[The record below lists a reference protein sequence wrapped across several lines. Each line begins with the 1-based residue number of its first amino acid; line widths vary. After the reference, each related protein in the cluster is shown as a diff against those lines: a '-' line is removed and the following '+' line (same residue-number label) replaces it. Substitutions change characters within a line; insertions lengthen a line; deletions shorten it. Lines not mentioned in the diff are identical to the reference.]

1 MKFPYKIIINGL
13 AGLLA
18 AGLLLSGCAQNE
30 AVVED
35 EDQITRVEVIRGEG
49 SGIIAELDVVGA
61 TMFEFYS
68 AELNQDGKDTIDAF
82 RKSLGPELTDA
93 YRVLIVGHTDNSG
106 DKRYNMWL
114 SRERAKSVADYLI
127 ESGADKDKI
136 RTMGMGPYD
145 PIASN
150 DTREGR
156 IQNRRVD
163 VYVVAEV
170 RALDMMEFP
179 SVALFARKSSAL
191 TDEGKALID
200 KNIET
205 AKDMLA
211 RATYIEIVGHTD
223 SEGDD
228 DANMKLSKAR
238 ANAVRDYLVSKDVPS
253 YKMLTTG
260 MGETMPIASNDT
272 KEGRAANRRVQVLI
286 LGRTKAEE

>member
-1 MKFPYKIIINGL
+1 MKLTNKMIINGL
-13 AGLLA
+13 SGLLA
-18 AGLLLSGCAQNE
+18 AALLLSGCAQNE

-35 EDQITRVEVIRGEG
+35 EDQITRVEVVRGES

-61 TMFEFYS
+61 SMFEFDS

-106 DKRYNMWL
+106 DVRYNMWL
-114 SRERAKSVADYLI
+114 SRERAKSVAEYLV

-150 DTREGR
+150 DSREGR

-170 RALDMMEFP
+170 RALDLLEFP
-179 SVALFARKSSAL
+179 SVAMFARKSSAL

-205 AKDMLA
+205 AREMFK
-211 RATYIEIVGHTD
+211 RATYIEVVGHTD
-223 SEGDD
+223 NKGD
-228 DANMKLSKAR
+228 AEENMKLSLAR
-238 ANAVRDYLVSKDVPS
+238 ANAVRDYLISKDVPS
-253 YKMLTTG
+253 YKMLATG
-260 MGETMPIASNDT
+260 MGATMPIATNDT
-272 KEGRAANRRVQVLI
+272 EEGRAKNRRVQVLI
-286 LGRTKAEE
+286 LGRTKE

>member
-1 MKFPYKIIINGL
+1 MKLTNKMIINGL
-13 AGLLA
+13 SGLLA
-18 AGLLLSGCAQNE
+18 AALLLSGCAQNE

-35 EDQITRVEVIRGEG
+35 EDQITRVEVVRGES

-61 TMFEFYS
+61 SMFEFDS

-106 DKRYNMWL
+106 DVRYNMWL
-114 SRERAKSVADYLI
+114 SRERAESVAEYLI
-127 ESGADKDKI
+127 EAGADKDKI

-170 RALDMMEFP
+170 RALDLMEFP
-179 SVALFARKSSAL
+179 SVALFARKSSTL
-191 TDEGKALID
+191 TDEGKAFID
-200 KNIET
+200 QNIET
-205 AKDMLA
+205 ARDMFK

-223 SEGDD
+223 NKGNDED
-228 DANMKLSKAR
+228 NMKLSLAR
-238 ANAVRDYLVSKDVPS
+238 ANAVRDYLISQEVPS
-253 YKMLTTG
+253 YKMLATG
-260 MGETMPIASNDT
+260 VGATMPVASNDSA
-272 KEGRAANRRVQVLI
+272 EGRAKNRRVQVLI
-286 LGRTKAEE
+286 LGRTKE